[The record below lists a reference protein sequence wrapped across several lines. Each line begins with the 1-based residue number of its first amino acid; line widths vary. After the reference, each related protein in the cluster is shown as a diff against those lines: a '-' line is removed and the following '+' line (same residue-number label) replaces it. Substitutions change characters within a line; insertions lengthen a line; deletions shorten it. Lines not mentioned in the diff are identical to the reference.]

1 MMKAREARDMTME
14 ELDERLRDTRH
25 ELFNLKM
32 QQTLG
37 QAEQPL
43 RIRMLR
49 RDIARILTVINEK
62 KSVAEAGS

>member
-1 MMKAREARDMTME
+1 MKASEARDMTME
-14 ELDERLRDTRH
+14 ELEERLRDTRH

-43 RIRMLR
+43 RIRTLR
-49 RDIARILTVINEK
+49 RDVARILTVMNEK
-62 KSVAEAGS
+62 KQATEAGA